1 MTTKATFNLLRQ
13 ALFLLCPVLLLCGFG
28 ARAQLS
34 SNVTITPQATPTNLT
49 PCSGQGTFVVR
60 VSNISATAITGLT
73 FRDSMPPGINYV
85 VGSVSGTGVTFGT
98 TVSPNVVTFNI
109 ANIPSSGFVDVTF
122 NAAVSC
128 SVSTNSANIKNT
140 YNVGWGTF
148 FTSPYVTPTYPL
160 SFPSLSISV
169 DSPAVTAFCYTPF
182 VRKITICNGGF
193 GSVDSV
199 TLGDVEGNTSV
210 VVVGFSKGTV
220 TGANTNNAKTVLKAA
235 DFATIG
241 NMDGKLDQNECIVVY
256 DTQKVVGSVSPITGT
271 IRADW
276 GCNTNTCTNS
286 ATSNVFAINTVTSS
300 TVAPVLSRTLTT
312 LNNGTDSFGNIYGR
326 PITYREVV
334 RNTSSVV
341 AVGAQTYLAVVGLKY
356 LVTDSIWASKN
367 GAPRYHPAY
376 YVNYGNNPYGFSGTP
391 ALQMGNVLAPATYTG
406 HDQPNNTFLSLGDLN
421 PGDSVVVTFEVR
433 TAGPVTRVSDLYI
446 GCGSSYNGNCY
457 NANDGPSISA
467 AVDAATIWGGCPA
480 GFYPGAAMGFSQNV
494 YNGQS
499 ATPVS
504 EPNAA
509 SGGLHLARFRGFSF
523 VDSSAILSNSTA
535 CKQYYDVDT
544 VKLLMTAGVM
554 DLPFYTDK
562 SKFVIKLYTNGGIKW
577 DGNLSKVYGRLS
589 SWSNTNWQASQVVDN
604 TTTDS
609 TILVVFKRDNCPV
622 AVLSTFASDPYN
634 SYRGGQFRLNMQFV
648 NTCPGSSQKQIYM
661 TRIYDIDT
669 TNTEPAIEAG
679 PTTYKASWYSSCG
692 TACADG
698 LQIINYSHAR
708 TTLGQPDNNNDGIA
722 DTSGALDMTR
732 VKTNLITWGDTLQ
745 LKYKMV
751 VKTTQAGGV
760 PYMYL
765 KSTVDYTPNPADITN
780 GTIANNFL
788 KKIAPQVKLTR
799 PGVGTFTGTGSAA
812 PVNIANTYLLNL
824 SVQGSG
830 GITLPGIT
838 AYQDGDTVE
847 VTENLVYWTPH
858 TGWVVTTWNFL
869 HTPYTS
875 TVANPSAA
883 QQYKCD
889 SITCANF
896 QSIDM
901 GYNATP
907 SRLSATDCADSV
919 VSRVSIV
926 ASTASANCGS
936 TYFPGEVRNILTPTL
951 FKMVIPSASNWSLQ
965 RINLTW
971 APKILGTGSCSNV
984 INNQLLPVSLYNF
997 SGDTLIMNLKQ
1008 IVQFYGYD
1016 ITVNNLYSRA
1026 IIDFSMKYTPP
1037 ASEQGCAKDHVF
1049 PQSNFA
1055 MPVTFSANC
1064 PLDSTSIQNIAYSNT
1079 WLFLNRP
1086 MATNTVTLPASN
1098 VVTVTQPNVVIP
1110 VTYTKGGNSGTWVPN
1125 VFGNDFMA
1133 IPDRPGIFVDSVK
1146 DNVTGVRIMPVG
1158 NIYNVAYLAPGASR
1172 NYSVYTHIN
1181 LCQNDTLFMYA
1192 DRTPCSGL
1200 PTDWASYGCQ
1210 ANANKIG
1217 FRYLTAG
1224 GELQMQDSLYS
1235 TQKDL
1240 CTADTVQFNVFNS
1253 QTQDANTVKVS
1264 FTLPAAMELV
1274 PGQTQ
1279 LRMGNGSF
1287 VTVTDPVLNAGVYS
1301 WTLPATDTLYKVSL
1315 APANAMSLRCGV
1327 TTVCGYISGSQIT
1340 SSIAGTVACGPIT
1353 SLTNAN
1359 PLPLNINGAPA
1370 LSYFSNVQAT
1380 VQPVTGCGPTS
1391 SYDYRIAMYIS
1402 GGTTLTSD
1410 SVKVILPE
1418 AYSYVSYNPAAP
1430 GSVHAP
1436 PGAPSISTLGDGA
1449 TQLTWKTTAG
1459 IVGGDSIIFTFKY
1472 EEVSEALNKCESSPA
1487 RNSIVSTSINS
1498 SAFCAATGT
1507 SCGVGIGNGVDTVSM
1522 QSLKPS
1528 ISTTTSTVV
1537 FGNAFG
1543 APSPLTNSYLHIAGT
1558 LSNTGSAA
1566 VAPGTNIIME
1576 PFMDLDN
1583 SGTITPGDYAFDPY
1597 VYSGG
1602 ITIGGSVPYDYT
1614 DSIINSAC
1622 PACGDKNVL
1631 LRFSN
1636 NPSLPLASS
1645 QCLCDSVIV
1654 APAITNTIPLDLVLG
1669 ALKCTLRACNQAM
1682 LTWNTYEETGTD
1694 LYFEI
1699 QAGTDGIAFHTIK
1712 VVTAK
1717 GIAGSSYEQIVDM
1730 LSEKTYFRLVMHT
1743 NGRKVYS
1750 KVLTIESDCWKKGA
1764 VTVYPNPF
1772 TNTVYIKGARKGSEI
1787 VLMDITGR
1795 TLLTQKANGND
1806 RDLLHIDHYASGT
1819 YMIMVTDESGITTTI
1834 KLSKN

>member
-1 MTTKATFNLLRQ
+1 MKTQTLHKSTRFRSLIA
-13 ALFLLCPVLLLCGFG
+13 LCPLVLLLGSLTANG
-28 ARAQLS
+28 QLS
-34 SNVTITPQATPTNLT
+34 SNVTITPQATPASLI

-60 VSNISATAITGLT
+60 VSNISAAAITSLT
-73 FRDSMPPGINYV
+73 FRDSMPPGIDYV
-85 VGSVSGTGVTFGT
+85 PGSVSGAGVTFGT
-98 TVSPNVVTFNI
+98 TVSLNVVTFNI

-128 SVSTNSANIKNT
+128 SVSTNSATIKNT
-140 YNVGWGTF
+140 YNVTWGTF
-148 FTSPYVTPTYPL
+148 FATPYVTPTYSL
-160 SFPSLSISV
+160 SFPSLSVSV
-169 DSPAVTAFCYTPF
+169 DSPAVTAFCLTPF

-199 TLGDVEGNTSV
+199 TLGDVEGNTSLAI
-210 VVVGFSKGTV
+210 VGFSKGLV

-241 NMDGKLDQNECIVVY
+241 NMDGKLDQGECVVVY
-256 DTQKVVGSVSPITGT
+256 DTQKVVGSISPIAGT

-286 ATSNVFAINTVTSS
+286 LTSNVFAINTAINSAS
-300 TVAPVLSRTLTT
+300 TAPVLSRTLTT
-312 LNNGTDSFGNIYGR
+312 LNNGTDSAGNIYGR

-334 RNTSSVV
+334 RNTGLVIAKDV
-341 AVGAQTYLAVVGLKY
+341 KIYPAVVGLKY
-356 LVTDSIWASKN
+356 LVMDSIWASKN
-367 GAPRYHPAY
+367 GAPRYHPTY
-376 YVNYGNNPYGFSGTP
+376 YVNYGSPYWFNGTP
-391 ALQMGNVLAPATYTG
+391 AWQMGTILAPATYTG
-406 HDQPNNTFLSLGDLN
+406 YNQPNNAELDLGDLN

-433 TAGPVTRVSDLYI
+433 TAGPVTRV
-446 GCGSSYNGNCY
+446 
-457 NANDGPSISA
+457 NDGYFNHCGTESFNGQCYRLNDGLSISA
-467 AVDAATIWGGCPA
+467 AVDARLSWSGCPA
-480 GFYPGAAMGFSQNV
+480 GYYTGGALGFSQNV

-499 ATPVS
+499 AMAVS

-509 SGGLHLARFRGFSF
+509 AFGIYLARFRGFNF

-535 CKQYYDVDT
+535 CKLYYDLDT
-544 VKLLMTAGVM
+544 VKLLMTAGAM

-562 SKFVIKLYTNGGIKW
+562 SKFVIKFYTNGGVKW
-577 DGNLSKVYGRLS
+577 DGNLSKAYGRLS
-589 SWSNTNWQASQVVDN
+589 SWSNANWQATQVVDN
-604 TTTDS
+604 SATDS
-609 TILVVFKRDNCPV
+609 TILVVFKRSNCPA
-622 AVLSTFASDPYN
+622 AVLSNFSSDPYN
-634 SYRGGQFRLNMQFV
+634 SYRGGVFTLNMQFV
-648 NTCPGSSQKQIYM
+648 NTCPGAAFKRLYM
-661 TRIYDIDT
+661 TRIYTIDT
-669 TNTEPAIEAG
+669 TSLDPAIESG
-679 PTTYKASWYSSCG
+679 PTTYNVSWNSSCSP
-692 TACADG
+692 ACADG
-698 LQIINYSHAR
+698 VLLQSYSHAR

-722 DTSGALDMTR
+722 DASGALDMTR
-732 VKTNLITWGDTLQ
+732 VNTNLITWGDTLQ

-765 KSTVDYTPNPADITN
+765 NSTVTYALNPADIAT

-788 KKIAPQVKLTR
+788 KKTAPQVKLTR
-799 PGVGTFTGTGSAA
+799 PGVGTFMGTGITS
-812 PVNIANTYLLNL
+812 PVSSTNTYLLNL
-824 SVQGSG
+824 SVQGTG
-830 GITLPGIT
+830 GVTLPGIT

-847 VTENLVYWTPH
+847 VTENLVYWSPH
-858 TGWVVTTWNFL
+858 SGWGLVTWNFI

-875 TVANPSAA
+875 TVANPPAS

-889 SITCANF
+889 SITCAQF
-896 QSIDM
+896 STIDM
-901 GYNATP
+901 VTAPAGLLQTATACSDSIEILAGLYAQTVGASCGYTF
-907 SRLSATDCADSV
+907 
-919 VSRVSIV
+919 
-926 ASTASANCGS
+926 
-936 TYFPGEVRNILTPTL
+936 FPGEARSIVTPTL
-951 FKMVIPSASNWSLQ
+951 MKLVIPVSSWTVQ
-965 RINLTW
+965 RIYANW
-971 APKILGTGSCSNV
+971 NKGINGSGACGNV
-984 INNQLLPVSLYNF
+984 INNQLLPPSLYSF
-997 SGDTLIMNLKQ
+997 SGDTLILNLVQ
-1008 IVQFYGYD
+1008 IGLFYGQD
-1016 ITVNNLYSRA
+1016 ITVNQLRSYFYFY
-1026 IIDFSMKYTPP
+1026 IGLKYLT
-1037 ASEQGCAKDHVF
+1037 AATQQGCSKDHTDIVT
-1049 PQSNFA
+1049 NFA
-1055 MPVTFSANC
+1055 MPVAFTTTHPVDTSGLVNLMSTGYVADLTWPGAN
-1064 PLDSTSIQNIAYSNT
+1064 
-1079 WLFLNRP
+1079 
-1086 MATNTVTLPASN
+1086 TNTVIFPASS
-1098 VVTVTQPNVVIP
+1098 VVTVTQSNVVIP
-1110 VTYTKGGNSGTWVPN
+1110 VTYTKGSSGVY
-1125 VFGNDFMA
+1125 GNDFMA
-1133 IPDRPGIFVDSVK
+1133 IPDRPGIIVDSVK
-1146 DNVTGVRIMPVG
+1146 DNVTGVRIIPAG
-1158 NIYNVAYLAPGASR
+1158 NIYNVAYLAANTTR
-1172 NYSVYTHIN
+1172 NFSVYTHIN
-1181 LCQNDTLFMYA
+1181 LCNDDTLFIYA

-1200 PTDWASYGCQ
+1200 PSSWANYACQ

-1224 GELQMQDSLYS
+1224 GELQMQDSLYN

-1240 CTADTVQFNVFNS
+1240 CAADTVQFNVFNS
-1253 QTQDANTVKVS
+1253 QTQDANAVKVS
-1264 FTLPAAMELV
+1264 FVLPAAMQLV

-1327 TTVCGYISGSQIT
+1327 TTACGYISGSQIT

-1380 VQPVTGCGPTS
+1380 VQQATGCGAS
-1391 SYDYRIAMYIS
+1391 ASYDYRIAMHIS
-1402 GGTTLTSD
+1402 GGATLTSD

-1436 PGAPSISTLGDGA
+1436 PGAPSITTLSDGA
-1449 TQLTWKTTAG
+1449 TQLIWKTTAG
-1459 IVGGDSIIFTFKY
+1459 IPGGDSIIFIFKY
-1472 EEVSEALNKCESSPA
+1472 KEVSEAVNKCTPSPA

-1498 SAFCAATGT
+1498 AAFCATNST
-1507 SCGVGIGNGVDTVSM
+1507 NCSVGISNGVDTVSM

-1537 FGNAFG
+1537 FGDAFG
-1543 APSPLTNSYLHIAGT
+1543 APSSLTNSYLHIAGT

-1583 SGTITPGDYAFDPY
+1583 TGTVTLGDYAFDPY

-1622 PACGDKNVL
+1622 PACGNKNVL

-1654 APAITNTIPLDLVLG
+1654 APIITNTIPLDLVLG
-1669 ALKCTLRACNQAM
+1669 ELKGRLRACNQAM
-1682 LTWNTYEETGTD
+1682 LTWSTYEETGTD

-1717 GIAGSSYEQIVDM
+1717 GIAGSSYEQTVDM
-1730 LSEKTYFRLVMHT
+1730 PSEKAYFRLVMYANHKKT
-1743 NGRKVYS
+1743 YS
-1750 KVLTIESDCWKKGA
+1750 KVLAIESDCWTKGTITA
-1764 VTVYPNPF
+1764 YPNPF
-1772 TNTVYIKGARKGSEI
+1772 GNTIYVKGAPKGSKI
-1787 VLMDITGR
+1787 TLVDITGR
-1795 TLLTQKANGND
+1795 KLLNRNANGNETD
-1806 RDLLHIDHYASGT
+1806 ILDMQGLASGT
-1819 YMIMVTDESGITTTI
+1819 YMLTITDINGQVTRI
-1834 KLSKN
+1834 KLSKD